1 MDNLENSN
9 EEINKT
15 LENLKLD
22 IKKIKERNKRKK
34 QKSRA
39 RQSLETSMTRKVSI
53 IILTYLVMVLVMN
66 TLKMEELLINAI
78 ILTLGF
84 TLSTFSMSLIKIF
97 WLKKR

>member
-9 EEINKT
+9 EETNKT

-66 TLKMEELLINAI
+66 TLKIEELLINAI

>member
-1 MDNLENSN
+1 MSLC
-9 EEINKT
+9 
-15 LENLKLD
+15 
-22 IKKIKERNKRKK
+22 RK
-34 QKSRA
+34 QE
-39 RQSLETSMTRKVSI
+39 SLETSMTHKVSI
-53 IILTYLVMVLVMN
+53 IILTYIVMVLVMN

>member
-34 QKSRA
+34 QESRA

-53 IILTYLVMVLVMN
+53 IILTYIVMVLVMN

>member
-22 IKKIKERNKRKK
+22 INKIKERNKRKK

-39 RQSLETSMTRKVSI
+39 RQSLETSMTHKVSI
-53 IILTYLVMVLVMN
+53 IILTYIVMVLVMN

>member
-53 IILTYLVMVLVMN
+53 IILTYIVMVLVMN

-84 TLSTFSMSLIKIF
+84 TLSIFSMSLIKIF

>member
-53 IILTYLVMVLVMN
+53 IILTYIVMVLVMN